1 MEKIIGLMG
10 AMREEIALLCE
21 RMTDRRGGNRCG
33 RDVLHR
39 PAAGTPCGA
48 LLRGHRQGKRGLRGA
63 ASHCKIRRKSA
74 GIFGHCGQYDG

>member
-21 RMTDRRGGNRCG
+21 RMTDKGEETVAGVTFYTG
-33 RDVLHR
+33 LLH
-39 PAAGTPCGA
+39 
-48 LLRGHRQGKRGLRGA
+48 GHRQGKRGLRGA

>member
-21 RMTDRRGGNRCG
+21 RMTDKVEETVAGVTFYTGLLQGRR
-33 RDVLHR
+33 V
-39 PAAGTPCGA
+39 A
-48 LLRGHRQGKRGLRGA
+48 LCCGHRQGKRGLRGA